1 MNAGGGWGGVFSKG
15 DLSRVLIAE
24 DIAANLGA
32 IISNNSFKLRLLRL
46 FEMVLVGGSAMTTVT
61 LDPQE
66 PIAPTD
72 ADALVAR
79 ESARRL
85 APALTEANGT
95 MQIRVGETDGT
106 SEPVTIPTAA
116 FRLLVTILAEM
127 ARGNAVRLIPHHAEL
142 TTQEAA
148 DLLNVSRPYVV
159 RLLDEGRIPS
169 HRVGTHRRVLF
180 KDVMHYKEE
189 HRRVRG
195 AALDRLSALD
205 QELGLT

>member
-1 MNAGGGWGGVFSKG
+1 
-15 DLSRVLIAE
+15 
-24 DIAANLGA
+24 
-32 IISNNSFKLRLLRL
+32 
-46 FEMVLVGGSAMTTVT
+46 MTTLT
-61 LDPQE
+61 FDPSE
-66 PIAPTD
+66 PLAPTA

-85 APALTEANGT
+85 APVLAKANGT
-95 MQIRVGETDGT
+95 MQIRVGETDST
-106 SEPVTIPTAA
+106 NEPVTIPTMA
-116 FRLLVTILAEM
+116 FRLLLTILAEM
-127 ARGNAVRLIPHHAEL
+127 ASGNAVRLIPHHAEL

-148 DLLNVSRPYVV
+148 ELLNVSRPYVV

-180 KDVMHYKEE
+180 EDVMNYKKE
-189 HRRVRG
+189 HRRARG